1 MWRQEWEDTQQD
13 GRYVDLVKAVT
24 GLDVLQRPLE
34 NTWMAGSLQKM
45 VHGRNHEDLQE
56 TSRNLSL
63 SLSIGIYIY
72 INRLATLNILQ
83 TSSQIHDEYPED
95 LHRSAS
101 HRIATRIAGCKAS
114 FCF

>member
-45 VHGRNHEDLQE
+45 VPGRNHEDLQE

-72 INRLATLNILQ
+72 T
-83 TSSQIHDEYPED
+83 
-95 LHRSAS
+95 
-101 HRIATRIAGCKAS
+101 
-114 FCF
+114 